1 MNRTPNPA
9 THPPLLLLVPTA
21 ASGAALVAAPA
32 TAPTTAPG
40 TAPGPGPTTAPG
52 TVLDV
57 SLALPTTRRDGG
69 GGEGAGGADPG
80 DGHD

>member
-9 THPPLLLLVPTA
+9 TRPPLLLLVPTA

-32 TAPTTAPG
+32 AAPG
-40 TAPGPGPTTAPG
+40 TAPTIAPG
-52 TVLDV
+52 T

-69 GGEGAGGADPG
+69 GGEGAGGADPE
-80 DGHD
+80 DGHG

>member
-9 THPPLLLLVPTA
+9 TRPPLLLLVPTA

-32 TAPTTAPG
+32 AAPG
-40 TAPGPGPTTAPG
+40 TAPTTAPG

-57 SLALPTTRRDGG
+57 KSLALLPMTRRDGG
-69 GGEGAGGADPG
+69 GGEGAGGADPE
-80 DGHD
+80 DGHG